1 MDSPWVGLG
10 WHLNLLLNKVP
21 AVAYKRK
28 KTLIRRKLAFHFQK
42 PEASRPLTSRTAA
55 LVAPHFHSNNWIKEP
70 HGQKLPAQSL
80 APPSWV
86 VLRKLLGLSGPF
98 SSFRKWKPRNLT
110 ASPRGLR
117 SEADLCE
124 EPTPERGA

>member
-1 MDSPWVGLG
+1 MDSPSVGLG

-28 KTLIRRKLAFHFQK
+28 KTLIRGKLAFHFQK
-42 PEASRPLTSRTAA
+42 PEASHPLTSRTAA
-55 LVAPHFHSNNWIKEP
+55 LISGPTFPSNNWIKEP

-98 SSFRKWKPRNLT
+98 SSFRKWEPRNPT

-117 SEADLCE
+117 CEADLC
-124 EPTPERGA
+124 PERGA